1 MGECKVT
8 VDAGVCKRITTID
21 AKMNEDGEVEVD
33 IRSDC
38 PDVLR
43 MSWAI
48 KPVFPF
54 LVVESPMCE
63 TDIYQLASKNLT
75 HTACP
80 VPSGILKAIEVAGE
94 LGIKRDAYI
103 RIE

>member
-8 VDAGVCKRITTID
+8 VDAGVCKRITVIK
-21 AKMNEDGEVEVD
+21 AKMDDEGYVKVD
-33 IRSDC
+33 IESDC

-43 MSWAI
+43 MSWGI
-48 KPVFPF
+48 EPVFPF
-54 LVVESPMCE
+54 TVIESPMNE
-63 TDIYQLASKNLT
+63 TQIYQLASQELT

-80 VPSGILKAIEVAGE
+80 VPAGILKAIEVAGD

-103 RIE
+103 KIE